1 MMDIKKK
8 DMKKIKYI
16 MSAIVMIFMVIACSE
31 DDNTLDVDS
40 IAAPTNISAAA
51 RITNDNTGLVT
62 LTPLGEGVTK
72 FDLMFGDG
80 SDGVSGINPGSSV
93 VHTYE
98 EGSYELTITAY
109 GLNGLSTTVTQPLV
123 VSFEPPQNLMVTIEN
138 DATVSKQVNVTATAD
153 LAIYY
158 EVDFG
163 EAGSEV
169 VQGNNEETVSFI
181 YQEAGVYTITVT
193 AYSGAI
199 ETATYTEDFEVTA
212 ILQPLNAAPTPPARA
227 PENVI
232 SVYSDAYEDLAGTI
246 FYPDWGQSTTFN
258 EITVGTSQIIQYG
271 NLNYQGIQL
280 ASANDASQM
289 EYLHVDIWTADE
301 DLAVD
306 IFPISIAS
314 GEQLVQRIPVAGQW
328 NSYDIPLSDFTDQG
342 LSMNDIH
349 QFKFVGTPGGGTIF
363 VDNLYFYRAPSTAFS
378 LVGTWQMAPE
388 AGALGVGPAIGD
400 TSWWNCDAGC
410 VALRTCYYDD
420 LYIFGSDGS
429 FTNDL
434 GTETWTEPWQGGSDA
449 CGPPAAPYDGSA
461 SATYTYNAG
470 ANTVTLN
477 GTGAFLGLPKANN
490 EGELPNVSV
499 PSSIT
504 YNVTVIDDNTISVYV
519 EAGAGVF
526 WQYRMIRTS
535 APVSPL
541 AGTWKMAEVAG
552 SLGVG
557 PAVGDIGW
565 WNCDTACVA
574 LRDCYYDDLYIFGT
588 DGSFTNDLG
597 AESWIE
603 PWQGG
608 SDACGPPAAP
618 HDGSNPATYT
628 YDAGAGTVTLNGTG
642 AFIGIPKANNQG
654 ELPNVAVPTS
664 ITYNVN
670 LIDANN
676 MDVYIEAGAGAF
688 WQFKLVKL

>member
-1 MMDIKKK
+1 
-8 DMKKIKYI
+8 MKKIKYL
-16 MSAIVMIFMVIACSE
+16 MSAIIMVFMVIACSE
-31 DDNTLDVDS
+31 DDNTLDVDG
-40 IAAPTNISAAA
+40 IAAPTNVSAAA
-51 RITNDNTGLVT
+51 RITSDNTGLVT

-80 SDGVSGINPGSSV
+80 SEGAEDINPGSSV
-93 VHTYE
+93 THTYA
-98 EGSYELTITAY
+98 EGSYDITITAY

-138 DATVSKQVNVTATAD
+138 DPTISKQVNVTASAD

-169 VQGNNEETVSFI
+169 VQGNNEETVSFV
-181 YQEAGVYTITVT
+181 YQEAGIYTITVT
-193 AYSGAI
+193 AFSGAI
-199 ETATYTEDFEVTA
+199 ETLSYTEDFEVTA
-212 ILQPLNAAPTPPARA
+212 ILQPLAAAPTPPSRA
-227 PENVI
+227 AENVI
-232 SVYSDAYEDLAGTI
+232 SVYSNAYDNLTGTD
-246 FYPDWGQSTTFN
+246 FYPNWGQSTTFN

-280 ASANDASQM
+280 GSSTDVSAM
-289 EYLHVDIWTADE
+289 EYLHVDIWTAD
-301 DLAVD
+301 DNDAK
-306 IFPISIAS
+306 ISPISS
-314 GEQLVQRIPVAGQW
+314 GPNETAYDLDLTAQQW
-328 NSYDIPLSDFTDQG
+328 TSFDIPLSFFTDQNP
-342 LSMNDIH
+342 LVNFADII
-349 QFKFVGTPGGGTIF
+349 QFKFDGDPAGGTIF

-388 AGALGVGPAIGD
+388 AGALGVGPAVGD

-410 VALRTCYYDD
+410 VTTRACYYDD

-434 GTETWTEPWQGGSDA
+434 GADSWIEPWQGGSDA
-449 CGPPAAPYDGSA
+449 CGPPAPPYDGSA

-490 EGELPNVSV
+490 QGELPNVAV

-504 YNVTVIDDNTISVYV
+504 YNVTVIDDNTISVYI

-535 APVSPL
+535 APSSPIT
-541 AGTWKMAEVAG
+541 GTWKMAEIAG

-574 LRDCYYDDLYIFGT
+574 LRDCYYDDLYIFGA
-588 DGSFTNDLG
+588 DGSFMNDLG
-597 AESWIE
+597 TASWIE

-608 SDACGPPAAP
+608 SDACGAPVAP
-618 HDGSNPATYT
+618 HDGSNAATYT

-654 ELPNVAVPTS
+654 ELPNVAVPLS
-664 ITYNVN
+664 ITYNVT
-670 LIDANN
+670 LVDTNN
-676 MDVYIEAGAGAF
+676 MDVYIEAGAGVF